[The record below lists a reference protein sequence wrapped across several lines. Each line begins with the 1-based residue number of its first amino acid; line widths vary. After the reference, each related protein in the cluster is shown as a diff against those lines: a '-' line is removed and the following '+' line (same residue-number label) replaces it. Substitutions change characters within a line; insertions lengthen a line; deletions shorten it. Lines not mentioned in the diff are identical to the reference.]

1 MIDRDEL
8 EISSLDAAD
17 DRTVTMN
24 VAGPAA
30 LLVAKLHK
38 LAERTAN
45 EDRVKDKDA
54 LDVFRILQ
62 AVPTA
67 ALAERLEVLRSS
79 AEAESIT
86 EEATKHLEVLFGQ
99 PQGRGVELAVR
110 STERLVDPDELT
122 LTLTTL
128 SGDLL
133 SALAE
138 VADDAK
144 PKTPGNSTD
153 S

>member
-1 MIDRDEL
+1 LIDRDEL

-67 ALAERLEVLRSS
+67 ALAERLEVLQSS

-86 EEATKHLEVLFGQ
+86 EEATKHLEGALWSASG
-99 PQGRGVELAVR
+99 PRGRARR
-110 STERLVDPDELT
+110 SQHRASRRSRRADTHTDDVVWRSSER
-122 LTLTTL
+122 
-128 SGDLL
+128 
-133 SALAE
+133 AC
-138 VADDAK
+138 
-144 PKTPGNSTD
+144 
-153 S
+153 